1 MFGLPGL
8 VQGYTVAS
16 NLILGSEQVLGVI
29 PAVIK
34 SVFRRDPGILKLGEE
49 RLAKLPRPILS
60 LFTGYKGH
68 CAVILGGHTPRAI
81 HNERRRRFGKC
92 HDGRLSSAATRG
104 STNIG
109 KQTPYGS
116 TACSFTSFG
125 RWVARDPLSRQ
136 KPMY

>member
-16 NLILGSEQVLGVI
+16 SLILRSEQVLGAI

-34 SVFRRDPGILKLGEE
+34 SVFRRDPGMLKFGAE

-60 LFTGYKGH
+60 LFTGSKGQG
-68 CAVILGGHTPRAI
+68 AVIPRGHTPRAI

-92 HDGRLSSAATRG
+92 NELPQTSGNKCLTGAQPAPLPHLADGWLGT
-104 STNIG
+104 
-109 KQTPYGS
+109 
-116 TACSFTSFG
+116 
-125 RWVARDPLSRQ
+125 L
-136 KPMY
+136 